1 MNHSPLFATRS
12 QTGLS
17 PRMVAPFSSRDHLR
31 RRPPPPNPQYGGAK
45 KEGCA
50 LTAPPVDGKKRSCHA
65 VSMEENDPVGCSRSP
80 NNRCIVRPEPRKC
93 EYYQAK
99 TSPRCR
105 TTKDGDHDDRCTLN
119 EKGRCALTSAA
130 KSPRKPRVPKQKLS
144 RPKLGLPVKLTR
156 TTSAPLPPSSSYTGG
171 YVFY

>member
-1 MNHSPLFATRS
+1 MNHSPLFATRH

-17 PRMVAPFSSRDHLR
+17 HRMVAPFSSRDHLR
-31 RRPPPPNPQYGGAK
+31 RRPPPNPQFGGAK

-50 LTAPPVDGKKRSCHA
+50 LTAPADGKKRSCHA
-65 VSMEENDPVGCSRSP
+65 VSMEDNDPVGCSRSP

-105 TTKDGDHDDRCTLN
+105 TTKDGDHDDRCSISN
-119 EKGRCALTSAA
+119 ETGRCALASAA
-130 KSPRKPRVPKQKLS
+130 KSPRKPRVPKKKLS
-144 RPKLGLPVKLTR
+144 RPDLGLPVKLER
-156 TTSAPLPPSSSYTGG
+156 SKSAPLPPSSYTGG